1 MEENKEGTQQ
11 AAQEAY
17 VRQLAELS
25 ARVLHMTEEQKQRNA
40 AKIEELNKRVAALP
54 PALRGLYAQKL
65 RSLAP
70 EAPAPQAAPV
80 QPPPA
85 PAADAAY
92 EPEYA
97 DGYEYEEEDEDE
109 VPARRRKKRKKHG
122 CLIVMLV
129 FLMLAALAAAAGWF
143 WLSGEVSGSRGAAV
157 TQSVTIEKGSGP
169 LAIGQKLQD
178 AGIIRS
184 AQVFRFY
191 VRGKDGAADTLQY
204 GTFELSSDMSYDEI
218 IAALQVA
225 TDDRETVRVT
235 FPEGKTV
242 IQYAQIMEQAGLC
255 SAQEFLDVVRLLGQA
270 RGKAQPVHE
279 SGGVSVPGHL

>member
-80 QPPPA
+80 QQP

-97 DGYEYEEEDEDE
+97 D
-109 VPARRRKKRKKHG
+109 AHR
-122 CLIVMLV
+122 LLN
-129 FLMLAALAAAAGWF
+129 FLRF
-143 WLSGEVSGSRGAAV
+143 FRTVDDDS
-157 TQSVTIEKGSGP
+157 
-169 LAIGQKLQD
+169 AI
-178 AGIIRS
+178 ANNSIIREFIGGS
-184 AQVFRFY
+184 VF
-191 VRGKDGAADTLQY
+191 VD
-204 GTFELSSDMSYDEI
+204 
-218 IAALQVA
+218 
-225 TDDRETVRVT
+225 
-235 FPEGKTV
+235 
-242 IQYAQIMEQAGLC
+242 
-255 SAQEFLDVVRLLGQA
+255 
-270 RGKAQPVHE
+270 
-279 SGGVSVPGHL
+279 

>member
-17 VRQLAELS
+17 VRQLATGTS
-25 ARVLHMTEEQKQRNA
+25 ARAAHDGGQKRRNA
-40 AKIEELNKRVAALP
+40 AKIRRELNKRVAALP

-80 QPPPA
+80 HQP

-129 FLMLAALAAAAGWF
+129 FLMLAALAAATGWF

-242 IQYAQIMEQAGLC
+242 INTHKLWSRRVCVPHRNFWTWPTMEFFPS
-255 SAQEFLDVVRLLGQA
+255 SASGPSA
-270 RGKAQPVHE
+270 RKSPT
-279 SGGVSVPGHL
+279 SS

>member
-80 QPPPA
+80 QQP

-122 CLIVMLV
+122 CLIVMLM

-157 TQSVTIEKGSGP
+157 AQSVTIEKGSGP

-184 AQVFRFY
+184 AQVFR
-191 VRGKDGAADTLQY
+191 
-204 GTFELSSDMSYDEI
+204 
-218 IAALQVA
+218 
-225 TDDRETVRVT
+225 
-235 FPEGKTV
+235 
-242 IQYAQIMEQAGLC
+242 
-255 SAQEFLDVVRLLGQA
+255 
-270 RGKAQPVHE
+270 
-279 SGGVSVPGHL
+279 

>member
-80 QPPPA
+80 QQP

-122 CLIVMLV
+122 CLIVMLGV
-129 FLMLAALAAAAGWF
+129 F
-143 WLSGEVSGSRGAAV
+143 
-157 TQSVTIEKGSGP
+157 
-169 LAIGQKLQD
+169 D
-178 AGIIRS
+178 AGGTGGSSRLVL
-184 AQVFRFY
+184 A
-191 VRGKDGAADTLQY
+191 VRRG
-204 GTFELSSDMSYDEI
+204 E
-218 IAALQVA
+218 
-225 TDDRETVRVT
+225 
-235 FPEGKTV
+235 
-242 IQYAQIMEQAGLC
+242 
-255 SAQEFLDVVRLLGQA
+255 RLTRCGCHTK
-270 RGKAQPVHE
+270 RH
-279 SGGVSVPGHL
+279 H